1 MRCGFSCLF
10 FLLVFFMGARKF
22 RGRNIAA
29 KVVDQSQ
36 VAVDGSCQ
44 QLFLPIQV
52 GNPAGGRVARWRR
65 MNLGNLQQGAGDLK
79 RLILMDSHD
88 IPG

>member
-1 MRCGFSCLF
+1 MVAIPFP
-10 FLLVFFMGARKF
+10 RKF